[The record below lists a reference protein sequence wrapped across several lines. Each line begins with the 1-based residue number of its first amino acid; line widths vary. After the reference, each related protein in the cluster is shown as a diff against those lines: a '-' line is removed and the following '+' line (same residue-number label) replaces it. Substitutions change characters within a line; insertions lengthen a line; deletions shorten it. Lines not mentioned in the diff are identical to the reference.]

1 MTGESIYVYCC
12 LRPLPPGSRPPLLP
26 TNHPCPPP
34 QDKTKLVW
42 PRTLRA
48 LQTHCGCVIARQ
60 KLDMC
65 TKTKIGT

>member
-1 MTGESIYVYCC
+1 MFIVVLG
-12 LRPLPPGSRPPLLP
+12 LPPPGRGPHSSPPPPLA
-26 TNHPCPPP
+26 PP